1 MEIIERLV
9 KQLKRGAGFTMLE
22 LLIVIAIIGILVSM
36 GTVAYSSAQKRA
48 RDSKRVSDMKAI
60 QSGLEQYYADNNSY
74 PAAGSNCNPGTTY
87 LPGGVP
93 SDAKPSPHPAYA
105 PSNCTTT
112 TYCYCATLE
121 GTGGNATNATCT
133 FGSGAFFCVRNLQ

>member
-1 MEIIERLV
+1 
-9 KQLKRGAGFTMLE
+9 MLE

-48 RDSKRVSDMKAI
+48 RDSKRISDMKAI
-60 QSGLEQYYADNNSY
+60 QSGLEQYYADNNAY
-74 PAAGSNCNPGTTY
+74 PAAGANCNPNVGSVVY
-87 LPGGVP
+87 MPAGVP
-93 SDAKPSPHPAYA
+93 TDPKPGQSYA
-105 PSNCTTT
+105 PSSCTDT

-121 GTGGNATNATCT
+121 GTAGGNATNATCT